1 MPEGGWLRETL
12 IEGWRDYTLLLV
24 VGLVVAAAVRA
35 RAAKGARSRASMRG
49 TAIFLLLHIASLPL
63 LGYLA
68 AGGHDSYG
76 SWRLLSITLAT
87 FAAVTI
93 LLAILFDGIL
103 RGLRFEAPR
112 LMQDMVAAGAYLIAF
127 FILLSAW
134 GVNLGGLIAT
144 SAVLTAV
151 IGFSLQD
158 TLGNLMGGMAL
169 QMERSVRPGD
179 WVKVGDVVGKVLE
192 VRWRQT
198 TIETRN
204 WETVIV
210 PNSLLSKNQFTILGR
225 RHGQPLQ
232 LRRSIEFN
240 TDYRFPPADVI
251 RTVEEALR
259 RAPIQ
264 SVAAE
269 PQPDCVLLDLRDSFY
284 TFRARYYL
292 TDLNRDDPIDSLV
305 RGRIDTALRRA
316 GIPLT
321 LPAQAVFVTN
331 ETEERRQRKE
341 KDRDRT
347 REDVLRRAQ
356 LFARLSDEELDRL
369 ADGLRFSPFAAGEV
383 MTRQGAEG
391 HDLYLIHS
399 GRVGVR
405 VQANGVETEVAEL
418 GPGAFFG
425 ERSLMTGD
433 KRSATTVALTDVVC
447 YRLPKA
453 ELEGVLKRR
462 PEVAEELAEI
472 LARRDSELDARRQDL
487 GQQAREQQVESD
499 RRRLVS
505 QIRNFFGL

>member
-1 MPEGGWLRETL
+1 MPQGGWLHDTL
-12 IEGWRDYTLLLV
+12 QEAWRDYTLLLV
-24 VGLVVAAAVRA
+24 VGFVVAAAVRA
-35 RAAKGARSRASMRG
+35 RAARDIRSRASMRG

-63 LGYLA
+63 LGYLSD
-68 AGGHDSYG
+68 AGSASYD
-76 SWRLLSITLAT
+76 SWRLFSITLAT
-87 FAAVTI
+87 FAGVTI

-112 LMQDMVAAGAYLIAF
+112 LMQDMVAAGTYLIAF

-134 GVNLGGLIAT
+134 GVNLGGIIAT

-179 WVKVGDVVGKVLE
+179 WVKVGDVVGQVLE

-210 PNSLLSKNQFTILGR
+210 PNSVLSKNQFMILGR
-225 RHGQPLQ
+225 RRGQPLQ
-232 LRRSIEFN
+232 LRRWIHFHI
-240 TDYRFPPADVI
+240 DYRHNPADVI
-251 RTVEEALR
+251 RNVEDALR
-259 RAPIQ
+259 RAPIEG
-264 SVAAE
+264 VAAE
-269 PQPDCVLLDLRDSFY
+269 PAPNCILYDMRDSFY
-284 TFRARYYL
+284 TFAVRYWL
-292 TDLNRDDPIDSLV
+292 TDIPRDDPTDSLV
-305 RGRIDTALRRA
+305 RTRIDTALRRA

-321 LPAQAVFVTN
+321 MPAQAVFVTT

-347 REDVLRRAQ
+347 REDALRKAEM
-356 LFARLSDEELDRL
+356 FARLSDEELDQL
-369 ADGLRFSPFAAGEV
+369 ADGLRFSPFSAGEV

-391 HDLYLIHS
+391 HDLYLIHQ

-453 ELEGVLKRR
+453 ELEGILKRR
-462 PEVAEELAEI
+462 PELAEELAEI
-472 LARRDSELDARRQDL
+472 LARRANELDARRQHL
-487 GQQAREQQVESD
+487 NAQAREQHIETD

>member
-1 MPEGGWLRETL
+1 MPEGGWLHDTL
-12 IEGWRDYTLLLV
+12 QEAWRDYTLLLI
-24 VGLVVAAAVRA
+24 VGLAIAAAVRS
-35 RAAKGARSRASMRG
+35 RASRSTRSRASMRG
-49 TAIFLLLHIASLPL
+49 TTFFLFLHIATLPL

-68 AGGHDSYG
+68 AGGYQSYD
-76 SWRLLSITLAT
+76 SWRLFSISLAT
-87 FAAVTI
+87 MAGVTI
-93 LLAILFDGIL
+93 LLGILFDGIL

-112 LMQDMVAAGAYLIAF
+112 LMQDMVAAGAYVVAF
-127 FILLSAW
+127 LVLLSAW

-198 TIETRN
+198 TLETRN

-210 PNSLLSKNQFTILGR
+210 PNSVMSKNQFMVLGR
-225 RHGQPLQ
+225 RLGQPLQ
-232 LRRSIEFN
+232 LRRSMEFN
-240 TDYRFPPADVI
+240 TDYRFQPAEVI

-269 PQPDCVLLDLRDSFY
+269 PLPDCVLMDMRGSFY
-284 TFRARYYL
+284 TFRVRYYL

-305 RGRIDTALRRA
+305 RNRIDTALRRA
-316 GIPLT
+316 DIPLT
-321 LPAQAVFVTN
+321 MPAHAVFLTSDS
-331 ETEERRQRKE
+331 EERRERKE
-341 KDRDRT
+341 RDRDRT
-347 REDVLRRAQ
+347 REDAMRRAQ
-356 LFARLSDEELDRL
+356 LFARLSESELRQL
-369 ADGLRFSPFAAGEV
+369 ADGLRFSPFSAGEV
-383 MTRQGAEG
+383 MTRQGTEG
-391 HDLYLIHS
+391 HDLYLIHQ
-399 GRVGVR
+399 GKVGVR
-405 VQANGVETEVAEL
+405 IHAGGVETEVAEL
-418 GPGAFFG
+418 GPGDFFG
-425 ERSLMTGD
+425 ERSLMTGEM
-433 KRSATTVALTDVVC
+433 RSATTVALTDVVC

-453 ELEGVLKRR
+453 ELQEVLKSR
-462 PEVAEELAEI
+462 PELADELAEI
-472 LARRDSELDARRQDL
+472 LARRENELDARRQHLNAD
-487 GQQAREQQVESD
+487 ARENRVESD